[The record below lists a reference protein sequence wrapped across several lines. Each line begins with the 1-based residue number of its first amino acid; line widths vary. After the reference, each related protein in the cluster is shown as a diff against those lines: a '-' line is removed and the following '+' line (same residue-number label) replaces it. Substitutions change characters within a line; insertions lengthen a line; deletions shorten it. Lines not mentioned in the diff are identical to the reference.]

1 MAPTSRLRSGLW
13 FWRDHDPGRNL
24 GGGAA
29 VATRTVGWA
38 AALVMVAALAVGCG
52 GVVVGTA
59 KPAPNLKPRPLTGE
73 SVRRVPLDGVA
84 LSRMLAQP
92 FVARQPPEFGGPD
105 KLFESD
111 LQVSPEGCLG
121 TTTMLQKSVY
131 GSAGVNNLA
140 YESWWNNGDPAQ
152 VISVMEG
159 AVTLPTAADAEALF
173 AKFSEQWQHCNGA
186 TATEHTG
193 PISTSNVIGDIRV
206 TDTVVAVTNTAT
218 ATLPNMPAL
227 QPTPQARAI
236 GVRLNCIV
244 EVEVV
249 FFGDRRPSDPGS
261 ADLDTSGIDIAHA
274 MMDKVS
280 ALS

>member
-1 MAPTSRLRSGLW
+1 M
-13 FWRDHDPGRNL
+13 
-24 GGGAA
+24 
-29 VATRTVGWA
+29 RTVGSA
-38 AALVMVAALAVGCG
+38 AALVVVAALAVGCG

-59 KPAPNLKPRPLTGE
+59 KPAPNLKPRPLTGTAA
-73 SVRRVPLDGVA
+73 SQVPLDDVA

-105 KLFESD
+105 KLFQSD
-111 LQVSPEGCLG
+111 SQVSPAGCLG
-121 TTTMLQKSVY
+121 ATTMLQKSVY
-131 GSAGVNNLA
+131 EPAEVKDVA
-140 YESWWNNGDPAQ
+140 YESWWNDGDPAQ

-159 AVTLPTAADAEALF
+159 VVTLPTAAQAEALF
-173 AKFSEQWQHCNGA
+173 GKFSEQWQHCNGA
-186 TATEHTG
+186 TATEQTG
-193 PISTSNVIGDIRV
+193 PISTTNVISDIRV
-206 TDTVVAVTNTAT
+206 TNTVVAVTNTAT

-236 GVRLNCIV
+236 GVRLNCLV

-261 ADLDTSGIDIAHA
+261 ANLGTSGVDIAHA

-280 ALS
+280 SLS